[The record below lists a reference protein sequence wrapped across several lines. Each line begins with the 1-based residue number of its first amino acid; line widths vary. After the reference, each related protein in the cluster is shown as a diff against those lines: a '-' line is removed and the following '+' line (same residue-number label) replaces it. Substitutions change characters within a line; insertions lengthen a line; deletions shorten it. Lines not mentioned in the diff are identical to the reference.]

1 MGRRHVWDRRRQQYE
16 SQPRLHE
23 PHPLRGLI
31 LVATAIL
38 AVALLFVWSA
48 GEVAGG
54 LWHGA
59 WPTVPLVDSV
69 GELVQLCQHP
79 ADPVAPGIPG
89 GPAYFAVLTLLV
101 LLVGSLAFRVFRLLH
116 RRQTYWVPPGI
127 LSRSSY
133 QPFLRVYRHGRGRR
147 W

>member
-1 MGRRHVWDRRRQQYE
+1 MREGYPSHGERE
-16 SQPRLHE
+16 SHL
-23 PHPLRGLI
+23 LGSLTLVAGGI
-31 LVATAIL
+31 LVVT
-38 AVALLFVWSA
+38 LLFVWSA
-48 GEVAGG
+48 GEVAGA
-54 LWHGA
+54 LWQGS
-59 WPTVPLVDSV
+59 WPTVSLIDSV
-69 GELVQLCQHP
+69 AELVQLCQHP

-101 LLVGSLAFRVFRLLH
+101 LLVGSLAFRVLRLLH
-116 RRQTYWVPPGI
+116 RRQSYWVPPGI